1 MVLKKPIHA
10 LPPSHELAEDEAT
23 LPDESGARGAAGA
36 VDEHS
41 EIDLDYVD
49 PDDLLDVYL
58 TEMALEPLL
67 TFEEEVKLAE
77 QIRDGRQA
85 QRSIRGA
92 DYTTEEYERLQTRV
106 EAGQAARERLSR
118 ANTRLVVSIAKR
130 YRGYGLPFVDLIQD
144 GNEGLM
150 RAVDRYDPRG
160 GYRFS
165 TYATWWIRQA
175 VTRALSNHRR
185 VIRIPVHVDE
195 QMRRMYRVA
204 QQLEMEGGRKPS
216 LDEIA
221 TAMGESSNKIQE
233 MMLWA
238 SETLSLEQPMGE
250 EGNSELGD
258 VIPDHGYVS
267 LDEQAD
273 QELLRES
280 IHSLI
285 DTLSAR
291 EARIVRM
298 RYGFV
303 DGQMRTLQE
312 IADQFG
318 LSRERVRQI
327 EREAF
332 AKLRL
337 AGTDYRLRDFLSVR

>member
-1 MVLKKPIHA
+1 MALKKQIHEL
-10 LPPSHELAEDEAT
+10 LPTHELAEEGIE
-23 LPDESGARGAAGA
+23 LPDKSGARVA
-36 VDEHS
+36 EKPF
-41 EIDLDYVD
+41 EMDLDYIN

-58 TEMALEPLL
+58 SEMSLEPLL
-67 TFEEEVKLAE
+67 TFEEEVALAE
-77 QIRDGRQA
+77 QIAQGRRA
-85 QRSIRGA
+85 QRAIRGA
-92 DYTTEEYERLQTRV
+92 DYTTEEYERLQ
-106 EAGQAARERLSR
+106 GQV
-118 ANTRLVVSIAKR
+118 VVSIAKR
-130 YRGYGLPFVDLIQD
+130 YRGYGLPFIDLIQD

-175 VTRALSNHRR
+175 VTRALSNQRR

-204 QQLEMEGGRKPS
+204 QQLEKEGGRKPS
-216 LDEIA
+216 LEEIA
-221 TAMGESSNKIQE
+221 VALGESSNKVQE

-258 VIPDHGYVS
+258 LIADQGYVP

-273 QELLRES
+273 LQLLRES
-280 IHSLI
+280 IQSLI
-285 DTLSAR
+285 GTLSAR

-332 AKLRL
+332 AKLRV
-337 AGTDYRLRDFLSVR
+337 AGNDFRLRDFLSVR

>member
-1 MVLKKPIHA
+1 MALKKQIHEL
-10 LPPSHELAEDEAT
+10 LPTHELAEEGIE
-23 LPDESGARGAAGA
+23 LPDKSGARVA
-36 VDEHS
+36 EKPF
-41 EIDLDYVD
+41 EMDLDYIN

-58 TEMALEPLL
+58 SEMSLEPLL
-67 TFEEEVKLAE
+67 TFEEEVALAE
-77 QIRDGRQA
+77 QIAQGRRA
-85 QRSIRGA
+85 QRAIRGA
-92 DYTTEEYERLQTRV
+92 DYTTEEYERLQAQV
-106 EAGQAARERLSR
+106 EDGQAARERLSR

-130 YRGYGLPFVDLIQD
+130 YRGYGLPFIDLIQD

-175 VTRALSNHRR
+175 VTRALSNQRR

-204 QQLEMEGGRKPS
+204 QQLEKEGGRKPS
-216 LDEIA
+216 LEEIA
-221 TAMGESSNKIQE
+221 VALGESSNKVQE

-258 VIPDHGYVS
+258 LIADQGYVP

-273 QELLRES
+273 LQLLRES
-280 IHSLI
+280 IQSLI
-285 DTLSAR
+285 GTLSAR

-332 AKLRL
+332 AKLRV
-337 AGTDYRLRDFLSVR
+337 AGNDFRLRDFLSVR